1 VIAEKIGIGRQR
13 LYTWFKRFPEIKQ
26 AVKEGRRKELV
37 DQEEA
42 LKKSGLGYTV
52 TLKKPM
58 KLREEKQKAGEG
70 KIVTE
75 RIQYVEEEV
84 YYPPNVAA
92 LIFYLK
98 NRDPEHWRDKPKE
111 VEIANDDPLI
121 EMFKRLDD
129 EANQFVL
136 TEETE
141 GTENANERANS
152 DAEKSDPQ

>member
-1 VIAEKIGIGRQR
+1 M
-13 LYTWFKRFPEIKQ
+13 
-26 AVKEGRRKELV
+26 
-37 DQEEA
+37 
-42 LKKSGLGYTV
+42 KKAGLGYTI

-111 VEIANDDPLI
+111 VEMASDDPLV
-121 EMFKRLDD
+121 ELFKRLDEESKDTGETADGTKD
-129 EANQFVL
+129 EEQKQA
-136 TEETE
+136 
-141 GTENANERANS
+141 
-152 DAEKSDPQ
+152 DPES

>member
-1 VIAEKIGIGRQR
+1 MIAEKIGIGRQR

-37 DQEEA
+37 DHEDA
-42 LKKSGLGYTV
+42 LKKAGLGYTI

-98 NRDPEHWRDKPKE
+98 NRDPEHWRDKRTYEDAEDSETLKKAKEILKE
-111 VEIANDDPLI
+111 VESVI
-121 EMFKRLDD
+121 E
-129 EANQFVL
+129 
-136 TEETE
+136 
-141 GTENANERANS
+141 
-152 DAEKSDPQ
+152 

>member
-1 VIAEKIGIGRQR
+1 M
-13 LYTWFKRFPEIKQ
+13 
-26 AVKEGRRKELV
+26 
-37 DQEEA
+37 
-42 LKKSGLGYTV
+42 KKAGLGYTI

-111 VEIANDDPLI
+111 VELDSDDPLK
-121 EMFKRLDD
+121 ELFRRLDEESKYD
-129 EANQFVL
+129 E
-136 TEETE
+136 TSES
-141 GTENANERANS
+141 GSGNEVKES
-152 DAEKSDPQ
+152 PAES

>member
-1 VIAEKIGIGRQR
+1 M
-13 LYTWFKRFPEIKQ
+13 
-26 AVKEGRRKELV
+26 
-37 DQEEA
+37 
-42 LKKSGLGYTV
+42 KKAGLGYTI

-98 NRDPEHWRDKPKE
+98 NRDPEHWRDKRTYEDAEDSETLKKAKEILKE
-111 VEIANDDPLI
+111 VESVI
-121 EMFKRLDD
+121 E
-129 EANQFVL
+129 
-136 TEETE
+136 
-141 GTENANERANS
+141 
-152 DAEKSDPQ
+152 

>member
-1 VIAEKIGIGRQR
+1 
-13 LYTWFKRFPEIKQ
+13 
-26 AVKEGRRKELV
+26 
-37 DQEEA
+37 
-42 LKKSGLGYTV
+42 
-52 TLKKPM
+52 M

-111 VEIANDDPLI
+111 VEIASDDPLI

-129 EANQFVL
+129 EANQFVS

>member
-1 VIAEKIGIGRQR
+1 M
-13 LYTWFKRFPEIKQ
+13 
-26 AVKEGRRKELV
+26 
-37 DQEEA
+37 
-42 LKKSGLGYTV
+42 KKAGLGYTI

-98 NRDPEHWRDKPKE
+98 NRDPEHWRDKPKDTFIE
-111 VEIANDDPLI
+111 TDDPLN
-121 EMFKRLDD
+121 ELFRRLDEESRNAD
-129 EANQFVL
+129 ES
-136 TEETE
+136 TSEEQKQ
-141 GTENANERANS
+141 A
-152 DAEKSDPQ
+152 DPQS

>member
-1 VIAEKIGIGRQR
+1 M
-13 LYTWFKRFPEIKQ
+13 
-26 AVKEGRRKELV
+26 
-37 DQEEA
+37 
-42 LKKSGLGYTV
+42 
-52 TLKKPM
+52 KKPI

-75 RIQYVEEEV
+75 RIQYVDEEV

-111 VEIANDDPLI
+111 VEVASDDPLI
-121 EMFKRLDD
+121 ELFKRLDG
-129 EANQFVL
+129 EAYNSVS

-141 GTENANERANS
+141 VMNNADGTSS
-152 DAEKSDPQ
+152 DAEKSDSQ